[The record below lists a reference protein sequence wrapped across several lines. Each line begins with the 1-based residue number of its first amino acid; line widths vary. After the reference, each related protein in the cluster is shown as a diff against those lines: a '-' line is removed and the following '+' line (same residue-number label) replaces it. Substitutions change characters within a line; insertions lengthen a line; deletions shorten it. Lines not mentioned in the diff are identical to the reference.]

1 MFYFFTFLSIVF
13 MAIALRW
20 YDNPKTVVQFLVL
33 MMLVVFSFGVA
44 VGTLIEK

>member
-1 MFYFFTFLSIVF
+1 

-33 MMLVVFSFGVA
+33 MMLAIFSFGVA
-44 VGTLIEK
+44 VGTFIK